1 MAKKLQNKAFPKNW
15 LCSILRLYAAV
26 TSGRKIR
33 KVTCTD
39 YSQNVK
45 NLILAPFGPNA
56 SKQEFSLK
64 NVSGQFYIF
73 FMLLQFDAK
82 KSGKF
87 HALISHK
94 TWKTSIWAHFW
105 PLLAQ
110 KCQNKVLP
118 NKSLGWILSLY
129 AAVTSIKQIRK
140 VPCLDFSLLK
150 NLVLVP
156 LWVTSGSKTLKLF
169 LKKSF
174 KSILNFYASATS
186 SKRNQRR
193 SMLLFFTKLE
203 KIHFGPTLAPFGSKA
218 SKQIFSQ
225 KKSFRS
231 ILSLRAA
238 VTEKFHALNFHKT
251 WKISF
256 WAHFVSLLAKKLQ
269 NKVFPPKNL

>member
-1 MAKKLQNKAFPKNW
+1 MFQVNFTSF
-15 LCSILRLYAAV
+15 LCY
-26 TSGRKIR
+26 
-33 KVTCTD
+33 C
-39 YSQNVK
+39 
-45 NLILAPFGPNA
+45 NLM
-56 SKQEFSLK
+56 Q
-64 NVSGQFYIF
+64 
-73 FMLLQFDAK
+73 K

-186 SKRNQRR
+186 SKRSQRR

-203 KIHFGPTLAPFGSKA
+203 KLHFGPTLAPFGSKA

-225 KKSFRS
+225 KK
-231 ILSLRAA
+231 
-238 VTEKFHALNFHKT
+238 
-251 WKISF
+251 
-256 WAHFVSLLAKKLQ
+256 
-269 NKVFPPKNL
+269 

>member
-1 MAKKLQNKAFPKNW
+1 MFQVNFTSF
-15 LCSILRLYAAV
+15 LCY
-26 TSGRKIR
+26 
-33 KVTCTD
+33 C
-39 YSQNVK
+39 
-45 NLILAPFGPNA
+45 NLM
-56 SKQEFSLK
+56 Q
-64 NVSGQFYIF
+64 
-73 FMLLQFDAK
+73 K

-118 NKSLGWILSLY
+118 NKSLGWILNLY
-129 AAVTSIKQIRK
+129 AAVTSSKQIRK

-186 SKRNQRR
+186 SKRD
-193 SMLLFFTKLE
+193 
-203 KIHFGPTLAPFGSKA
+203 GPCTDFSQNFKNLILVPSGPKT
-218 SKQIFSQ
+218 SKQSP
-225 KKSFRS
+225 SP
-231 ILSLRAA
+231 
-238 VTEKFHALNFHKT
+238 T
-251 WKISF
+251 
-256 WAHFVSLLAKKLQ
+256 
-269 NKVFPPKNL
+269 NKNI

>member
-169 LKKSF
+169 LKKVDF
-174 KSILNFYASATS
+174 KFLCFCNF
-186 SKRNQRR
+186 K
-193 SMLLFFTKLE
+193 
-203 KIHFGPTLAPFGSKA
+203 
-218 SKQIFSQ
+218 Q
-225 KKSFRS
+225 KKSET
-231 ILSLRAA
+231 
-238 VTEKFHALNFHKT
+238 VHAFIFHKT
-251 WKISF
+251 WKTSF
-256 WAHFVSLLAKKLQ
+256 WAHFGPFRLKSFKTNILPKKIISF
-269 NKVFPPKNL
+269 NFKSSCCCNREVPCTEFS